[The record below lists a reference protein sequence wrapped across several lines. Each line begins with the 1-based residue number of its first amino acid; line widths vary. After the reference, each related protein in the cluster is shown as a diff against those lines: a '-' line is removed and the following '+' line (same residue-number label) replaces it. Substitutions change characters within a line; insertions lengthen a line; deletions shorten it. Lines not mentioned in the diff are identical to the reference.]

1 MLSTGPTAVLAAPDR
16 LAADRPE
23 AKEPEASDGR
33 FAGLM
38 AQFVQATPQIQP
50 DQTEAPVNQGDAVR
64 PEALTADAPPSGP
77 QAQIQIQAQAQAPSA
92 QTPVVTKAE
101 ETAGMPAPEPATS
114 RSAAEP
120 APVPALPAPPEP
132 AVPAPADSRTVPGLS
147 APTRAKTEAPLEAT
161 GRSETPIASGFTD
174 PYTPAPPIFPGVDGT
189 LAQAAQAPVP
199 AGPQLPAVLAVALPR
214 SPAAKVEPSAK
225 VPEGA
230 TPEPVS
236 ASPALLDLVT
246 VTPAPAKAP
255 TPQPDP
261 VAPLQLAATATTPMP
276 SDPTPPPPAVG
287 PRPEVPD
294 PGLPQAS
301 KTPDRAVAAAVT
313 ETASAAASPA
323 PQTADQVPLKAVARL
338 LPQPEVEG
346 VRAVAPGHPEA
357 TALTAAGAQ
366 VPPTTR
372 IAAQAPA
379 APLAPAHTPMPPP
392 ASPVT
397 QVDGGL
403 RWMLKGGAQEARLQ
417 LHPESLGQVTI
428 HLKVEGGEVQA
439 RLWITEPAS
448 VRVVQEGRAHLEQS
462 LKEQGLQLGSFDLQ
476 QGHRPF
482 QEAPSAPA
490 FRDRAQPLVPLT
502 RQEAP
507 AAPSPSILNPH
518 HVELYA

>member
-33 FAGLM
+33 FAGLV
-38 AQFVQATPQIQP
+38 AQFVQVTPQVQP
-50 DQTEAPVNQGDAVR
+50 DQTEAPANQGDTVR
-64 PEALTADAPPSGP
+64 PEALTADAPPSV
-77 QAQIQIQAQAQAPSA
+77 AQAQT
-92 QTPVVTKAE
+92 QTPGAEVPVDPKA
-101 ETAGMPAPEPATS
+101 AGTPALGPAAPESVAEPGRVPPPPAPEPAV
-114 RSAAEP
+114 
-120 APVPALPAPPEP
+120 PVLTDMRP
-132 AVPAPADSRTVPGLS
+132 VPGLS
-147 APTRAKTEAPLEAT
+147 APAQAMPAAPLEAT
-161 GRSETPIASGFTD
+161 GRSEIPTAGVSTNPIVPAS
-174 PYTPAPPIFPGVDGT
+174 PIVPRVDGT

-199 AGPQLPAVLAVALPR
+199 ASQQLPAVLALTMPR
-214 SPAAKVEPSAK
+214 PAAAKIEPVAK
-225 VPEGA
+225 APEGA
-230 TPEPVS
+230 APEPVS
-236 ASPALLDLVT
+236 ASPALLDMVA
-246 VTPAPAKAP
+246 VAPAPAKAP
-255 TPQPDP
+255 APQPAAAQSASP
-261 VAPLQLAATATTPMP
+261 AVAPAP
-276 SDPTPPPPAVG
+276 SDAVPPPPAGG
-287 PRPEVPD
+287 PRPEVSHPD
-294 PGLPQAS
+294 RPQAS
-301 KTPDRAVAAAVT
+301 KTPDRVVAAAVT

-323 PQTADQVPLKAVARL
+323 PQTADQLPLKAEASL

-346 VRAVAPGHPEA
+346 VRAVAPGHPE
-357 TALTAAGAQ
+357 TSALTAAGAQ
-366 VPPTTR
+366 VPPSTR

-379 APLAPAHTPMPPP
+379 SPLAPAHAPMPPP
-392 ASPVT
+392 ASPVA
-397 QVDGGL
+397 QVDGSL

-428 HLKVEGGEVQA
+428 HLKVAGGEVQA

-448 VRVVQEGRAHLEQS
+448 VRVLQEGRAHLEQS

-507 AAPSPSILNPH
+507 AAPSPSILHPH